1 MIKPY
6 ELIYV
11 IKESEI
17 EHVELKN
24 KRIMKTI
31 KYLVMGVLLA
41 GFSATANA
49 QEEELNAAL
58 QGIKSKAPDA
68 AKLATVAYKKNK
80 KNPEA
85 LLKIARTYFEQKD
98 TAGARLFAN
107 YANEAGKPKYQF
119 APAYLLLGD
128 IESAYGTD
136 GGKAAGYYNQAINF
150 DPKNPEGY
158 KKWAMV
164 YRKISPKQAAAKLQ
178 EMKVQCPNEDIDA
191 FTAHIYMLAGDEKQA
206 YENYMKADINKLD
219 KGQLNE
225 FARCSYFTGHF
236 EDALRASEA
245 GIKLVPRNP
254 TFNRLAMFSN
264 YELKNYDAA
273 KNYIN
278 KYFNETDSATF
289 SEYDHFYTALIYQA
303 LEDKINMYEQYE
315 KALQLVNDSSMI
327 KRWAIQKAVSD
338 SYLKDQEFEKAIRYY
353 NDMLDSKPDVNFDDH
368 EGLANIY
375 SKYGDADPAKKAEYV
390 NKAVEIFRN
399 AGVKFPIQQVYAT
412 YMAASTI
419 NKIDDNMKN
428 SLAKPDYMKVIELLG
443 TKADRTKGE
452 DTMLK
457 TAYHYMMFNSYIN
470 KNVAGAKD
478 YADKILAIDPEYKPA
493 LEIKNLK

>member
-1 MIKPY
+1 
-6 ELIYV
+6 
-11 IKESEI
+11 
-17 EHVELKN
+17 
-24 KRIMKTI
+24 MKTI
-31 KYLVMGVLLA
+31 KYLVMGVMLA
-41 GFSATANA
+41 GFSITANA

-68 AKLATVAYKKNK
+68 AKLATTAYKKNK

-85 LLKIARTYFEQKD
+85 LMKIARTYFEQKD

-107 YANEAGKPKYQF
+107 YANEAGKPKYQY

-164 YRKISPKQAAAKLQ
+164 YRKISPSQAAKKLQ
-178 EMKVQCPNEDIDA
+178 EMKAQCPNEDIDA

-219 KGQLNE
+219 KGNLNE
-225 FARCSYFTGHF
+225 FARASYFTGHF

-245 GIKLVPRNP
+245 GIKLFPRNAV
-254 TFNRLAMFSN
+254 FNRLAMFSN

-273 KNYIN
+273 KSYIN
-278 KYFNETDSATF
+278 RYFNETDSATF

-303 LEDKINMYEQYE
+303 LEDNENAYKQFD
-315 KALQLVNDSSMI
+315 KALELVSDSSMI
-327 KRWAIQKAVSD
+327 KRHAILKTVSD
-338 SYLKDQEFEKAIRYY
+338 SYLKEKNFENAIKYY
-353 NDMLDSKPDVNFDDH
+353 EQFIAAKPELSFDDH
-368 EGLANIY
+368 EGLATIF
-375 SKYGDADPAKKAEYV
+375 SKYGDADPTKKVEMM
-390 NKAVEIFRN
+390 NKAIALYRTLAE
-399 AGVKFPIQQVYAT
+399 KYPIQEVY
-412 YMAASTI
+412 STFMRAGLN
-419 NKIDDNMKN
+419 NKLDDNMKN
-428 SLAKPDYMKVIELLG
+428 SLAKPDYQKVVELLAG
-443 TKADRTKGE
+443 KADRTNGE
-452 DTMLK
+452 NTMLK
-457 TAYHYMMFNSYIN
+457 TAYHYLMFNSYIN

-478 YADKILAIDPEYKPA
+478 LADKILAIDPEYKPA

>member
-1 MIKPY
+1 
-6 ELIYV
+6 
-11 IKESEI
+11 
-17 EHVELKN
+17 
-24 KRIMKTI
+24 MKAI
-31 KYLVMGVLLA
+31 KYLLMGVLLA

-49 QEEELNAAL
+49 QEEELQAAL
-58 QGIKSKAPDA
+58 NAIKSKSPEVADLT
-68 AKLATVAYKKNK
+68 KTAYKKNK
-80 KNPEA
+80 KNADA
-85 LLKIARTYFEQKD
+85 LMKIARAYFEQKD
-98 TAGARLFAN
+98 TAGARQFAN
-107 YANEAGKPKYQF
+107 YANEAGKPKYQY

-164 YRKISPKQAAAKLQ
+164 YRKISPSQAAKKLQ
-178 EMKVQCPNEDIDA
+178 D
-191 FTAHIYMLAGDEKQA
+191 
-206 YENYMKADINKLD
+206 MKADITKLD

-236 EDALRASEA
+236 ADALRASEA

-273 KNYIN
+273 KSYIN

-303 LEDKINMYEQYE
+303 LEDNANAYAQFD
-315 KALQLVNDSSMI
+315 KALELVSDSSMI
-327 KRWAIQKAVSD
+327 KRHAILKTVSD
-338 SYLKDQEFEKAIRYY
+338 SYLKEKNFENAIKYY
-353 NDMLDSKPDVNFDDH
+353 EQFIAAKPDLNFDDH
-368 EGLANIY
+368 EGLATIY
-375 SKYGDADPAKKAEYV
+375 SKYGDADESKKAEMM
-390 NKAVEIFRN
+390 NKAIALYRTLAE
-399 AGVKFPIQQVYAT
+399 KYPIQEVYAT
-412 YMAASTI
+412 FMRAGLN
-419 NKIDDNMKN
+419 NKLDDNMKQ
-428 SLAKPDYMKVIELLG
+428 SLAKPDYMKVIEMLAN
-443 TKADRTKGE
+443 KADRTKGE
-452 DTMLK
+452 NTMLK
-457 TAYHYMMFNSYIN
+457 TSYHYMMFNSYIN

-478 YADKILAIDPEYKPA
+478 YADKILEIDPEYKPA